1 MDDAWLQK
9 VGTRLG
15 DLRDL
20 PAELLRQLPSARMDE
35 LERQIVDLIGSE
47 FDGVAAVDEIFVAL
61 FRRSGVIH
69 DRRKLSSKLYRMVNS
84 KPPLLEAVPKRRG
97 VYRLPE

>member
-1 MDDAWLQK
+1 MGDDIIAK
-9 VGTRLG
+9 AGNRLG

-20 PAELLRQLPSARMDE
+20 PEEILRQLPSARMDE
-35 LERQIVDLIGSE
+35 LERSIIELIGE
-47 FDGVAAVDEIFVAL
+47 VFDGFASVDEVFVGL
-61 FRRSGVIH
+61 YRKTGVIH
-69 DRRKLSSKLYRMVNS
+69 DRRKVSSKLYRMVNA